1 MLHSGINVLFE
12 GSNFARLMAGLWT
25 SIWIAA
31 LSLVIGLAVGTIFG
45 ILRTFKNRPL
55 RFVLRLYLEFFRIV
69 PTVVLLYLVYYILP
83 RSLHVNWPAT

>member
-55 RFVLRLYLEFFRIV
+55 VISF
-69 PTVVLLYLVYYILP
+69 
-83 RSLHVNWPAT
+83 